1 MRPLYFIGCLLWS
14 SWLMAQHYHPVA
26 SHGYGGFSY
35 EEFNSLAKCSD
46 GGYLL
51 VGGSASPVSGNKTL
65 PLVGNS
71 NDFWLVR
78 TDAQFNIVWQADYGG
93 GSADPSDFLSYPS
106 IGAGAYETPDHGF
119 VVLGYTQSPAYG
131 MKTEPNYGGEDVWI
145 LKISSTG
152 QVQWQ
157 KELGGNQDEIAPV
170 LILTADGGSL
180 MYVSTTSGVS
190 GNKTVANCQNSA
202 DIWLVKL
209 NAAGQIEWQKTY
221 GGSNSEYVY
230 SVIEIPTGFAL
241 SGWSN
246 SGISG
251 NKGIAYNGH
260 NGTWLLEL
268 DTQGNITKERCIGSG
283 GLDRGPLYKMTDGY
297 LLFSF
302 TNKGIAGDKTSAN
315 IGGDDLWLIKLD
327 QNFQIVWDK
336 SYGTAENDV
345 IAGIVFGQDNT
356 IVVSI
361 YTAAGVSGNKTEP
374 AFGNG
379 DTWLLGLDYQG
390 NLLWQQSVGGSSKD
404 YLSVVYNQDNSLL
417 LLSRGEHSAVINNM
431 PIVPSY
437 GSYDYT
443 LIRFE
448 LDTVENAAFGS
459 LLQAQAYV
467 DVHGQLQVMLSE
479 PAQLQLHNLL
489 GGQVFQSQAATGNSS
504 HTLPALATG
513 VYLLNM
519 TTESGQ
525 KKTIK
530 VSINTR

>member
-1 MRPLYFIGCLLWS
+1 MRPSFNLMFLLFS
-14 SWLMAQHYHPVA
+14 SWLMAQHFHPVA
-26 SHGYGGFSY
+26 SYGFGGFNY
-35 EEFNSLAKCSD
+35 EEFHTLTKCSD

-51 VGGSASPVSGNKTL
+51 VGSSASNISGNKTL

-71 NDFWLVR
+71 DDFWLVR

-93 GSADPSDFLSYPS
+93 GSADPADFLSYPS
-106 IGAGAYETPDHGF
+106 VGGAAYETPDHGF
-119 VVLGYTQSPAYG
+119 VVWGTTQSPAYG
-131 MKTEPNYGGEDVWI
+131 MKTEPNYGGQDAWI
-145 LKISSTG
+145 LKVSSTG

-157 KELGGNQDEIAPV
+157 KELGGSGDEPDLNV
-170 LILTADGGSL
+170 ILTADGGIL
-180 MYVSTTSGVS
+180 MCVSTYSGIS

-202 DIWLVKL
+202 DNWLVKL

-221 GGSNSEYVY
+221 GGSNSEYIY
-230 SVIEIPTGFAL
+230 SVIEIPTGFVL

-246 SGISG
+246 SGVSG
-251 NKGIAYNGH
+251 NKGIAYNGQ

-268 DTQGNITKERCIGSG
+268 DTQGNITKERCLGSG
-283 GLDRGPLYKMTDGY
+283 GQDRARLLKMNDGY
-297 LLFSF
+297 LILNF
-302 TNKGIAGDKTSAN
+302 TNKGVAGDKTSAN
-315 IGGDDLWLIKLD
+315 IGGQDLWLIKLD

-336 SYGTAENDV
+336 TYGTTENDV
-345 IAGIVFGQDNT
+345 LTGAVFGQNNT
-356 IVVSI
+356 IIVSL
-361 YTAAGVSGNKTEP
+361 YTTAGVSGYKTEA

-390 NLLWQQSVGGSSKD
+390 NLLWQQSIGGSSSD

-417 LLSRGEHSAVINNM
+417 LAARQGNSAVINNM

-443 LIRFE
+443 IIRFD
-448 LDTVENAAFGS
+448 LDTVDNAAFGS

-467 DVHGQLQVMLSE
+467 DVDGQLQVMLSE

-489 GGQVFQSQAATGNSS
+489 GSEVFQSQAATGNSS

-513 VYLLNM
+513 VYLLNIC
-519 TTESGQ
+519 TESGQ

-530 VSINTR
+530 ISINAH